1 MSTSEPSANARPS
14 SGPQTLFSRLR
25 TGRTRFGFAAAI
37 VGAFIVGG
45 GATAVALQGL
55 RPALVMLTP
64 SPIASMH
71 EWSPIAVKG
80 QVTEIFGNKF
90 VVQDPSGQALVET
103 GRAGEGGGLVAK
115 GETVTV
121 QGRFE
126 HGFIDAA
133 ALSHADGRNDFVG
146 PPGPPPPQ
154 QGGPQALRGPGGPAP
169 PDAR

>member
-1 MSTSEPSANARPS
+1 MSTSESSANALPPS
-14 SGPQTLFSRLR
+14 DPQAPFARLR
-25 TGRTRFGFAAAI
+25 TGRARFGFAAALL
-37 VGAFIVGG
+37 GAFVVGG
-45 GATAVALQGL
+45 GATALALQGL

-71 EWSPIAVKG
+71 DWSPVAVKG

-90 VVQDPSGQALVET
+90 IVQDPSGQALVET
-103 GRAGEGGGLVAK
+103 GRAGEGGALVAK

-126 HGFIDAA
+126 HGFIHAA

-146 PPGPPPPQ
+146 PPGPPPPPP
-154 QGGPQALRGPGGPAP
+154 GGPQALRGSGPAASDP
-169 PDAR
+169 R